1 MWLATT
7 MKAEL
12 QIEVGP
18 VEIPIDLCWASGMI
32 GALPVFST
40 KQEAVDYTG
49 SDKLVLEIN
58 ETGDTVSEQL

>member
-7 MKAEL
+7 LKKEL
-12 QIEVGP
+12 MVEVGP
-18 VEIPIDLCWASGMI
+18 TDFPVELCWAEGMI

-49 SDKLVLEIN
+49 SDKLVLEIQ
-58 ETGDTVSEQL
+58 EVDVSET